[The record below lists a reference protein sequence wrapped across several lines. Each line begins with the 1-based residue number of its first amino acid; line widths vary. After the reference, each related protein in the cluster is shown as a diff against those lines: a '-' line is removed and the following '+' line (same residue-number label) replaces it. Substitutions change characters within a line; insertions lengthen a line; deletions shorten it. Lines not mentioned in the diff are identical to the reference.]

1 MDLLSDMVQSVYESV
16 VVNKA
21 GEFAPVET
29 ETKSF
34 TWLSH
39 SCFGSSALVAC
50 AFPIHPG

>member
-1 MDLLSDMVQSVYESV
+1 MDLLSDIVQSVHESV

-21 GEFAPVET
+21 GEFALVQT
-29 ETKSF
+29 ETKIF
-34 TWLSH
+34 MGLSH